1 MEDKNGGHL
10 CITQSVQKKSRH
22 VFQYWSAVGWNHR
35 ICVYTFFDGI
45 FLYTLEQF
53 FYRGFGLSSN
63 FIIIAMYPLYLRVET
78 DLNSFFSSWR
88 MLPAYILFGLV
99 FYWLFTKRYVLFRN
113 KRVNKELAAVAGR

>member
-1 MEDKNGGHL
+1 MVVTYALPNLFRRNPD
-10 CITQSVQKKSRH
+10 
-22 VFQYWSAVGWNHR
+22 
-35 ICVYTFFDGI
+35 TFFSIRAQLGGI
-45 FLYTLEQF
+45 IGFVFIPFLMVFFLYTLEQF

-78 DLNSFFSSWR
+78 DLNSFFASWR

-113 KRVNKELAAVAGR
+113 KRVNKDLASVAGR